1 MVVKIN
7 KEIRGYE
14 ETLFF
19 GLSLRQFVCSVL
31 AVGVAVALYF
41 TLRNVL
47 DRESLSWICI
57 LAAAPIAVAGFF
69 RYNGMTFE
77 RFLCAFIKSAFL
89 CSGHRVWRAE
99 NHLLN
104 AILKESKETSRT

>member
-1 MVVKIN
+1 MIVKIN

-31 AVGVAVALYF
+31 AVGVAVALF
-41 TLRNVL
+41 FGLQNVL
-47 DRESLSWICI
+47 DRETLSWVCI
-57 LAAAPIAVAGFF
+57 LAAVPIAVAGFF

-77 RFLCAFIKSAFL
+77 RFLCAFIKSALL

-104 AILKESKETSRT
+104 AILKESKEASRT